1 MINRDQQE
9 LYNQF
14 IRIHNKFTIIKKR
27 KTFDACN
34 SVNLYPAEMQVLC
47 LFNTHSELTV
57 SDIALNLSITKSAAS
72 QLVKKLCSKNMLQ
85 KYRSE
90 ENERIVILKTT
101 DQGKMAVANFFNN
114 ETHAFGELAKEFSSI
129 SDKELETIYFFL
141 NKLEEMFDK
150 KLQ

>member
-1 MINRDQQE
+1 MENKDLQE

-14 IRIHNKFTIIKKR
+14 IRVNNKFTTIKKR
-27 KTFDACN
+27 KTVDVCN
-34 SVNLYPAEMQVLC
+34 NTNLYPSEMQVLC
-47 LFNTHSELTV
+47 LFITHSELTV
-57 SDIALNLSITKSAAS
+57 TDIAFDLSITKSAAS

-101 DQGKMAVANFFNN
+101 AQGMLAVENFFNN
-114 ETHAFGELAKEFSSI
+114 SSHAFGELAKEFSLI
-129 SDKELETIYFFL
+129 SDKELETILFFL

>member
-1 MINRDQQE
+1 MENKDQQE

-14 IRIHNKFTIIKKR
+14 IRIHNKFSVIKKR
-27 KTFDACN
+27 KTVDVCNDA
-34 SVNLYPAEMQVLC
+34 NLYPAEMQVLC

-57 SDIALNLSITKSAAS
+57 TDIALNLSITLSAAS
-72 QLVKKLCSKNMLQ
+72 QLVKKLCSKNMLR

-101 DQGKMAVANFFNN
+101 DQGKLAVKNFFNN
-114 ETHAFGELAKEFSSI
+114 ETHAFGELAKELASI
-129 SDKELETIYFFL
+129 SDKELETILFFL